1 MRKKLI
7 VLGCVFVFFLTLGLW
22 QNLERGQYFLSDF
35 WSVQDDGS
43 YTYLDNSIR
52 FEQSGDDTL
61 FTINFGGSQWHATL
75 TDKPEGGQLLKS
87 DQGWSVETKKDMYF
101 SYVVGGTTFYG
112 GSDDEVIID
121 DLDAM
126 QLTFGKNTTE
136 ERFPFYDTE
145 GNEIGETIHLLAD
158 GQTIHYR
165 EVFYDYPERGGQEPE
180 VLLLENGAHVP
191 HGYDYIY
198 VNEAGE
204 YLLNDSPLFF
214 VHGYDIQVNKNVFA
228 NELVSLASS
237 KPEHRGEAWIVV
249 LYILLYALGAATILW
264 PEKLAFLGHR
274 WRFASEPELS
284 DAGLAMELLGG
295 VIIIIM
301 SIVMLFAPVFYR

>member
-1 MRKKLI
+1 MKRKFMCLFLALAMALSCFAF
-7 VLGCVFVFFLTLGLW
+7 VGCS
-22 QNLERGQYFLSDF
+22 SDE
-35 WSVQDDGS
+35 DE
-43 YTYLDNSIR
+43 T
-52 FEQSGDDTL
+52 
-61 FTINFGGSQWHATL
+61 
-75 TDKPEGGQLLKS
+75 
-87 DQGWSVETKKDMYF
+87 VE
-101 SYVVGGTTFYG
+101 GGTT
-112 GSDDEVIID
+112 DET
-121 DLDAM
+121 A
-126 QLTFGKNTTE
+126 LTTVTLTLWIPTGKNTTE

-145 GNEIGETIHLLAD
+145 GNEIGESIHLLAD

-180 VLLLENGAHVP
+180 VLLLENGARVP

-214 VHGYDIQVNKNVFA
+214 VHGYDMQVNKNVFA

-249 LYILLYALGAATILW
+249 LYILFYALGAATILW

-274 WRFASEPELS
+274 WRFATEPELS

-301 SIVMLFAPVFYR
+301 SIVMLFAPVFYK